1 MTIDDER
8 PSEQSGA
15 PSEDAVTSQQ
25 TQGASPTDWMAPNS
39 ASTAGP
45 GDRPAVEPPVQPVV
59 PPIEPY
65 APPAPA
71 AYPAAQP
78 GWSPAPGA
86 WPAAQPGGWP
96 PSAPQSWPPTQQGWP
111 PAAPQSWQPA
121 PPAWPPAPQTW
132 PPTQQ
137 GWPPAAPQ
145 SWQPPQTWPPAPQTP
160 PPSPDSPG
168 YSAADFS
175 FDNEGR
181 LVGPPFPPH
190 RRPSRLPLILTVLA
204 AVMIAF
210 AGGMV
215 VDHLAVPAVQS
226 QQASQSLK
234 DFTVYEQALQDIRDH
249 FVGRSSLTDQ
259 QLLYGSISGLVDSLG
274 DTGHS
279 RFLTPAEYQQ
289 MTSQLSGQVAGI
301 GVLIADTNGQL
312 VVDRVLTGSPA
323 EKAGVKAGDQITAV
337 DGASTVGNTFDQL
350 AAKIRGD
357 VGTSVT
363 VSVIHAGASTP
374 TDITMTRALVSAPLV
389 DWGIVPG
396 THIADIALF
405 EFSDGASD
413 QVKQAIASAT
423 NAGATSIVFDLRANP
438 GGLASEAKTVASNF
452 LSSGIVYLE
461 EDASG
466 KQTQITVDTSIVATK
481 LPMVV
486 LVDHNTASAAEIVA
500 GALQDSSRAKVVGV
514 TTVGTGTVLEPFQ
527 LSDGSVVLLGVA
539 DWLTPAGH
547 RIFGKGITPD
557 QTVALPTGGQ
567 PIDPI
572 DLGAMTAAK
581 LQSSS
586 DAQLLAALKDL
597 GS

>member
-413 QVKQAIASAT
+413 Q
-423 NAGATSIVFDLRANP
+423 
-438 GGLASEAKTVASNF
+438 
-452 LSSGIVYLE
+452 
-461 EDASG
+461 
-466 KQTQITVDTSIVATK
+466 
-481 LPMVV
+481 
-486 LVDHNTASAAEIVA
+486 
-500 GALQDSSRAKVVGV
+500 SSRQSRA
-514 TTVGTGTVLEPFQ
+514 PP
-527 LSDGSVVLLGVA
+527 
-539 DWLTPAGH
+539 TPA
-547 RIFGKGITPD
+547 RRP
-557 QTVALPTGGQ
+557 
-567 PIDPI
+567 
-572 DLGAMTAAK
+572 
-581 LQSSS
+581 
-586 DAQLLAALKDL
+586 
-597 GS
+597 